1 MNLYLDILGRCPQ
14 KQKMERFAIDVLNSF
29 FTRRF
34 IRSVFVDIQIHK
46 VIDGDYAGL
55 CMGDRDEAYIELARH
70 DSDGVKYTARELA
83 QNLAH
88 ELVHA
93 KQYFKGQI
101 DGYQRYRQSTNKS
114 WTNHEKTPYMKQPW
128 EKEAYGLEE
137 ELVERFW
144 DNA

>member
-14 KQKMERFAIDVLNSF
+14 KQKMERFANDVINSF
-29 FTRRF
+29 FTNRF
-34 IRSVFVDIQIHK
+34 SRSVYIDIQILR

-55 CMGDRDEAYIELARH
+55 CMGDRESVEIELSRH
-70 DSDGVKYTARELA
+70 DPDGVKYTVKELA

-93 KQYFKGQI
+93 KQYIKGQI

-128 EKEAYGLEE
+128 EKEAYKLEE
-137 ELVERFW
+137 VLVERFW
-144 DNA
+144 DNV